1 MSGSLTMRTLR
12 VLGAQTRANFTWYFL
27 RDGEMI
33 FWSLAI
39 PVFFLMVF
47 AFALGGGS
55 TQRTSTFLVPGLIGA
70 QVLSSGFWGVGAM
83 LATFRE
89 KKLLR
94 RVYLAPVPSWVFFAS
109 LVLYRMTLLALQAL
123 ILAIVGGFVF
133 HVHVAG
139 NPLAIAAILVL
150 GAATF
155 VSLGT
160 VIGAVVRSTE
170 SANNIASVLTVP
182 LAFLS
187 DAYIP
192 IDRFP
197 APIGAVLRLLP
208 STQFIDAFRGIA
220 MYGDS
225 LAHYAGWVG
234 LLVLWTAA
242 GTAVSAR
249 FFRWV

>member
-1 MSGSLTMRTLR
+1 MNVLR
-12 VLGAQTRANFTWYFL
+12 VLLAQTRANFIWYFW

-39 PVFFLMVF
+39 PVFFLF
-47 AFALGGGS
+47 IFSFALGGGN
-55 TQRTSTFLVPGLIGA
+55 TRQTSTFLVPGLIGA

-94 RVYLAPVPSWVFFAS
+94 RIYLTPLPGWVFFAS

-123 ILAIVGGFVF
+123 LLAIVGGLTF
-133 HVHVAG
+133 HVRVIG
-139 NPLAIAAILVL
+139 NPFEIAFILVL

-197 APIGAVLRLLP
+197 AQIGALLRLLP

-220 MYGDS
+220 MHGDS
-225 LAHYAGWVG
+225 LAHFGGWIA
-234 LLVLWTAA
+234 LLAVWTFA

-249 FFRWV
+249 YFRWV

>member
-1 MSGSLTMRTLR
+1 MLF
-12 VLGAQTRANFTWYFL
+12 AQTRANFTWYFW

-39 PVFFLMVF
+39 PIFFLLIF
-47 AFALGGGS
+47 SFALGGGN
-55 TQRTSTFLVPGLIGA
+55 TRQTSTFLVPGLIGA

-94 RVYLAPVPSWVFFAS
+94 RIYLTPMPGWVFFAS
-109 LVLYRMTLLALQAL
+109 LVLYRMTLLALQAVL
-123 ILAIVGGFVF
+123 LAIVGGLLF
-133 HVHVAG
+133 HVRVVG
-139 NPLAIAAILVL
+139 NPFEIAFILAL

-197 APIGAVLRLLP
+197 EKIAAFLRLLP

-220 MYGDS
+220 MHGDS
-225 LAHYAGWVG
+225 LAQYGGWIA
-234 LLVLWTAA
+234 LLVLWAVA

-249 FFRWV
+249 YFRWV

>member
-1 MSGSLTMRTLR
+1 
-12 VLGAQTRANFTWYFL
+12 
-27 RDGEMI
+27 
-33 FWSLAI
+33 
-39 PVFFLMVF
+39 
-47 AFALGGGS
+47 
-55 TQRTSTFLVPGLIGA
+55 
-70 QVLSSGFWGVGAM
+70 M

-89 KKLLR
+89 KKVLR
-94 RVYLAPVPSWVFFAS
+94 RIYLTPLPAWVFFAS

-123 ILAIVGGFVF
+123 LLAIVGGLVF
-133 HVHVAG
+133 GVRIVG
-139 NPLAIAAILVL
+139 NPLEIAIILIL

-197 APIGAVLRLLP
+197 TQIGAVLRMLP

-220 MYGDS
+220 MHGES
-225 LAHYAGWVG
+225 LAHYG
-234 LLVLWTAA
+234 LWIAILVLWTIV
-242 GTAVSAR
+242 GTGVSAR
-249 FFRWV
+249 YFRWV

>member
-1 MSGSLTMRTLR
+1 MNDLR
-12 VLGAQTRANFTWYFL
+12 MLAAQTRANFTWYFW
-27 RDGEMI
+27 RDSEMV

-39 PVFFLMVF
+39 PVFFLLVF
-47 AFALGGGS
+47 SFALGGGS
-55 TQRTSTFLVPGLIGA
+55 TQRTSTFLVPGIIGA

-89 KKLLR
+89 KRVLR
-94 RVYLAPVPSWVFFAS
+94 RVYLTPLPSWVFFAA
-109 LVLYRMTLLALQAL
+109 LVLYRMTLLAAQAV
-123 ILAIVGGFVF
+123 ILAIVGGLVF
-133 HVHVAG
+133 HVHVEG
-139 NPLAIAAILVL
+139 NPFSIAFILVL

-155 VSLGT
+155 VALGT

-182 LAFLS
+182 LSFLS

-197 APIGAVLRLLP
+197 HAVTSVLRLLP
-208 STQFIDAFRGIA
+208 STQFIEAFRGIA

-225 LAHYAGWVG
+225 LTHFAAWIA
-234 LLVLWTAA
+234 LLVAWAIA

-249 FFRWV
+249 YFRWV

>member
-1 MSGSLTMRTLR
+1 MNVLR
-12 VLGAQTRANFTWYFL
+12 VPLAQARANFLWYFM

-39 PVFFLMVF
+39 PVFFLFVF
-47 AFALGGGS
+47 SFAMGGGS
-55 TQRTSTFLVPGLIGA
+55 TQSTSTFLVPGLIGA

-89 KKLLR
+89 KKVLR
-94 RVYLAPVPSWVFFAS
+94 RIYLTPIPSWTFFSA
-109 LVLYRMTLLALQAL
+109 LVLYRMSLLALQAL
-123 ILAIVGGFVF
+123 VLAIVGGLVF
-133 HVHVAG
+133 HVHVIG
-139 NPLAIAAILVL
+139 NPLSIALILAL

-197 APIGAVLRLLP
+197 AAIANLLRLLP

-225 LAHYAGWVG
+225 LAHYAVWIGI
-234 LLVLWTAA
+234 LCLWAFA

-249 FFRWV
+249 YFRWV

>member
-1 MSGSLTMRTLR
+1 MNLGR
-12 VLGAQTRANFTWYFL
+12 VLIAQTRANFIWYFW

-33 FWSLAI
+33 FWSLVI
-39 PVFFLMVF
+39 PLFFLF
-47 AFALGGGS
+47 IFSFALGGATG
-55 TQRTSTFLVPGLIGA
+55 RTSTFLVPGLIGA

-83 LATFRE
+83 LASFRE
-89 KKLLR
+89 KKVLR
-94 RVYLAPVPSWVFFAS
+94 RIYLTPLPSWVFFAA

-123 ILAIVGGFVF
+123 L
-133 HVHVAG
+133 
-139 NPLAIAAILVL
+139 LAIAGALVFGVRIVGNPFEIAIVLAL

-197 APIGAVLRLLP
+197 PQIGAVLRLLP
-208 STQFIDAFRGIA
+208 STQFIDALRGIA
-220 MYGDS
+220 MHGESLVHYG
-225 LAHYAGWVG
+225 LWMAI
-234 LLVLWTAA
+234 LVLWTIA

-249 FFRWV
+249 YFRWV

>member
-1 MSGSLTMRTLR
+1 MSATAIAR
-12 VLGAQTRANFTWYFL
+12 VLFEQTRANFIWYFF
-27 RDGEMI
+27 RDTEMV

-39 PVFFLMVF
+39 PVFFLFVF
-47 AFALGGGS
+47 SFALGGGS
-55 TQRTSTFLVPGLIGA
+55 TRTTSTFLVPGLIGA

-89 KKLLR
+89 KKVLR
-94 RVYLAPVPSWVFFAS
+94 RVYLTPLPAWVFFAA
-109 LVLYRMTLLALQAL
+109 LVLYRMSLLAVQALLLAL
-123 ILAIVGGFVF
+123 VGSFVF
-133 HVHVAG
+133 HVRVSG
-139 NPLAIAAILVL
+139 NPLEIAVILIL

-197 APIGAVLRLLP
+197 PQIGNVLRVLP

-220 MYGDS
+220 MHGES
-225 LAHYAGWVG
+225 LAHYGSWVVI
-234 LLVLWTAA
+234 LVLWTLA

-249 FFRWV
+249 YFRWV

>member
-1 MSGSLTMRTLR
+1 
-12 VLGAQTRANFTWYFL
+12 
-27 RDGEMI
+27 
-33 FWSLAI
+33 
-39 PVFFLMVF
+39 
-47 AFALGGGS
+47 
-55 TQRTSTFLVPGLIGA
+55 
-70 QVLSSGFWGVGAM
+70 
-83 LATFRE
+83 
-89 KKLLR
+89 
-94 RVYLAPVPSWVFFAS
+94 
-109 LVLYRMTLLALQAL
+109 LQAL
-123 ILAIVGGFVF
+123 VLALVGGFVF
-133 HVHVAG
+133 HVHVVG
-139 NPLAIAAILVL
+139 NPVSILLILLL

-197 APIGAVLRLLP
+197 AAIGNLLRLLP
-208 STQFIDAFRGIA
+208 STQFIDALRGIA

-225 LAHYAGWVG
+225 LSHYAAWIAILCVWA
-234 LLVLWTAA
+234 LA

-249 FFRWV
+249 YFRWV

>member
-1 MSGSLTMRTLR
+1 MNALR
-12 VLGAQTRANFTWYFL
+12 VLLIQTRLNFVWYFL

-39 PVFFLMVF
+39 PVFFLLVF
-47 AFALGGGS
+47 SFALGAGS
-55 TQRTSTFLVPGLIGA
+55 TAKTSTFLVPGIIGA

-89 KKLLR
+89 KHLLR
-94 RVYLAPVPSWVFFAS
+94 RIYLTPVPRWTFFAA
-109 LVLYRMTLLALQAL
+109 LILYRMTLLAAQA
-123 ILAIVGGFVF
+123 ILLSAVGLFVF
-133 HVHVAG
+133 HAKIIG
-139 NPLAIAAILVL
+139 NPFAVLTILLL

-155 VSLGT
+155 VALGS
-160 VIGAVVRSTE
+160 VIGALVKSTE
-170 SANNIASVLTVP
+170 SANNVASVLTVP

-192 IDRFP
+192 LDRFP
-197 APIGAVLRLLP
+197 DAVAVPLHWLP

-220 MYGDS
+220 MYGQTLGDYS
-225 LAHYAGWVG
+225 GWILILA
-234 LLVLWTAA
+234 LWTIA
-242 GTAVSAR
+242 GTLVSAR